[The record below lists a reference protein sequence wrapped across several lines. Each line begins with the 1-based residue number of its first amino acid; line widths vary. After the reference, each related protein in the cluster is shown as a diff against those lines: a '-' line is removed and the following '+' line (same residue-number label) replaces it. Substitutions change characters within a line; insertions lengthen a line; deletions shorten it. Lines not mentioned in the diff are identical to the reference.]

1 MVQFILVKHPS
12 HPILYLLKHK
22 KDFNIYVLFSNS
34 YHIVVVDILYL
45 MYLFEMVILTF
56 VVFCFLCSDLKLYK
70 TVNTFPFILYNKKWS
85 KIKTINNELL
95 IYLDEI
101 ALAYWAMDE
110 GAWTKSGFIYI
121 QKDLHF

>member
-1 MVQFILVKHPS
+1 
-12 HPILYLLKHK
+12 
-22 KDFNIYVLFSNS
+22 
-34 YHIVVVDILYL
+34 
-45 MYLFEMVILTF
+45 MVILTF
-56 VVFCFLCSDLKLYK
+56 CFLFCFLCSDLKLYK